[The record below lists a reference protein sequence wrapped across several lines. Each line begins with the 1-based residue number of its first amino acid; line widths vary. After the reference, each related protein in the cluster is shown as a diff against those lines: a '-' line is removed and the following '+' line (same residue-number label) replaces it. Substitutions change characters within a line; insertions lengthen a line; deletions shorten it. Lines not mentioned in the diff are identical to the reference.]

1 MIAIRP
7 STPSP
12 KPEKETK
19 KSIWSSIAAYTANDQ
34 DYTPALK
41 ISKSPSAP
49 KKRHFLRNIRAALTI
64 LIIGYLLL
72 CAYVLLNPEN
82 ALFFNNILGVQ
93 YLTVRTVLEY
103 TIYVFYSAFGII
115 IGFGF
120 LFFGFKAFSIRTKSR
135 AKRINI
141 WIITVFFCL
150 IFFANI
156 ALFAV
161 TYEWFRRIDFN
172 NLDGRVLVYNNSLL
186 KYLKPTDVSTALIPN
201 DVKIGPLQVR
211 YDISAYI
218 KKRAFLEGLVLTE
231 PYTFEIDYDGDRRPD
246 RGTGKSNSID
256 HPITDVDFA
265 PIISPEFT
273 YDQAKVYKP
282 TASISGTNVAGK
294 PIKFDLDIPAI
305 SLDKIVKIGRNLMPD
320 GGIQYTFDAVDLSDL
335 GQVRWT
341 VLGDSNMTKDG
352 YQFSPDKIFVT
363 PTIVCLQIFRG
374 KAPLSNTCDWQFV
387 TEEST
392 KSNIQN
398 TDIAVKVDPINPLKY
413 QFSVSPTTIQ

>member
-12 KPEKETK
+12 KPEKDTK
-19 KSIWSSIAAYTANDQ
+19 KSLWSSIAAYTANDQ

-41 ISKSPSAP
+41 ITKAPSAP
-49 KKRHFLRNIRAALTI
+49 KKRHIFRNIRAALTI
-64 LIIGYLLL
+64 IIIGYLLL

-120 LFFGFKAFSIRTKSR
+120 LFFGYKAFSIRTKSR
-135 AKRINI
+135 VKRVNI

-172 NLDGRVLVYNNSLL
+172 NLDGRVLIYNNSLL
-186 KYLKPTDVSTALIPN
+186 KYLKPTDVSSALIPG

-211 YDISAYI
+211 YDLSAYI

-231 PYTFEIDYDGDRRPD
+231 PYNFEIDYDGDRKPD
-246 RGTGKSNSID
+246 RGTGKNNYLD

-265 PIISPEFT
+265 PTISPEFT

-305 SLDKIVKIGRNLMPD
+305 SLDKVVKIGRNLMPD

-341 VLGDSNMTKDG
+341 VL
-352 YQFSPDKIFVT
+352 
-363 PTIVCLQIFRG
+363 
-374 KAPLSNTCDWQFV
+374 
-387 TEEST
+387 
-392 KSNIQN
+392 
-398 TDIAVKVDPINPLKY
+398 
-413 QFSVSPTTIQ
+413 